1 MAEVIL
7 TNDNFEAEV
16 LNSDI
21 PVIVDF
27 FATWCGPCK
36 MLAPIIEEIS
46 EELEGKVKVCKL
58 DIDECRKLALKYY
71 VASVPTVALFK
82 DGKPAAVSIGYRRKE
97 DLLAELGLA

>member
-46 EELEGKVKVCKL
+46 EEYAGKIKVGKL
-58 DIDECRKLALKYY
+58 DIDEARKLALKYY

-82 DGKPAAVSIGYRRKE
+82 EGKPVAVSIGAKPKA
-97 DLLAELGLA
+97 DLLRELGIA

>member
-7 TNDNFEAEV
+7 TNENFEAEV

-36 MLAPIIEEIS
+36 MLAPVIEQIA
-46 EELEGKVKVCKL
+46 EEYEGKIKVGKL
-58 DIDECRKLALKYY
+58 DIDQSRKLALKYY

-82 DGKPAAVSIGYRRKE
+82 DGKPVAVSIGAKPKD
-97 DLLAELGLA
+97 DLLEELGIA

>member
-7 TNDNFEAEV
+7 TNENFEEEV

-21 PVIVDF
+21 PVLVDF

-46 EELEGKVKVCKL
+46 EEYAGKIKVGKL
-58 DIDECRKLALKYY
+58 DIDDARKLALKYY

-82 DGKPAAVSIGYRRKE
+82 DGKPAAVSVGFRPKE
-97 DLLAELGLA
+97 DLLSALGIK

>member
-1 MAEVIL
+1 
-7 TNDNFEAEV
+7 
-16 LNSDI
+16 
-21 PVIVDF
+21 
-27 FATWCGPCK
+27 

>member
-46 EELEGKVKVCKL
+46 EEYAGKIKVGKL
-58 DIDECRKLALKYY
+58 DIDEARKLALKYY

-82 DGKPAAVSIGYRRKE
+82 EGKPVAVSIGAKPKA
-97 DLLAELGLA
+97 DLLR